1 MPLSSRLT
9 PADRVG
15 TATPYRMHALGKAVA
30 GSGQVAADTERQ
42 ALVAAFRK
50 GFETGHGT
58 ALAEAGAQCSQLA
71 RILAGHDAA
80 LARLDDELAGAVIA
94 LAVDL
99 AAHVTR
105 AHLALREDAVIPV
118 VRDALELIREEAAPA
133 RLHLN
138 PADGALVE
146 RELGADLAKRNC
158 RVISDPAL
166 AHGECRLE
174 GAHAEIDATLAARWR
189 KALAPLGESLDW
201 LA

>member
-15 TATPYRMHALGKAVA
+15 TATPYRMTSLGRSAPPN
-30 GSGQVAADTERQ
+30 GQGAAETDKQ
-42 ALVAAFRK
+42 ALVGAFRK
-50 GFETGHGT
+50 GFETGHAA
-58 ALAEAGAQCSQLA
+58 ALAEAGAERSALE

-80 LARLDDELAGAVIA
+80 LAHLDDELARAVIA

-105 AHLALREDAVIPV
+105 AHLALREDAVFPV
-118 VRDALELIREEAAPA
+118 VRDALELIREDATPA

-138 PADGALVE
+138 PVDGALVE
-146 RELGADLAKRNC
+146 RDLGAELAQRGC
-158 RVISDPAL
+158 RILADPAL